1 MKDFGEEL
9 KSCVGLILRSYNIS
23 KATLF
28 AHPRS
33 SGGGGG
39 GEAEKGKG
47 GGGVKSKRTDQI
59 ISSPSAII
67 A

>member
-1 MKDFGEEL
+1 MKDFGEEPN
-9 KSCVGLILRSYNIS
+9 SCVGLILRLYT
-23 KATLF
+23 TLRF
-28 AHPRS
+28 SPIPGLKGGR
-33 SGGGGG
+33 GGGK
-39 GEAEKGKG
+39 KGKG